1 MNHSKEKISD
11 LVNFVRTEAKK
22 ANDPVCGRFALK
34 QKAEREGIS
43 KPMVFA
49 NTVEANVKGC

>member
-1 MNHSKEKISD
+1 M
-11 LVNFVRTEAKK
+11 VNFVRTEAKK

-34 QKAEREGIS
+34 QKVERERIS